1 VIDHHILL
9 EWIRNCCVRPY
20 HQFYSAISWQKQVIF
35 RCDIVCFANSL
46 WQQSPGKLIPLR
58 HIIQQSPGKLIPLRH
73 IIQQSPGKLIPLRH
87 IILIPNKPICVLIPL
102 WYVVSGDIAYA
113 ICNVFGLTRPV
124 REPTIYR
131 TRHILLVL
139 LCFLYIWWQK
149 TLIIPQETRSDT
161 NVITQTTKTNALKT
175 V

>member
-1 VIDHHILL
+1 MIDHHILL

-46 WQQSPGKLIPLR
+46 W
-58 HIIQQSPGKLIPLRH
+58 QQSPGKLIPLRH

>member
-1 VIDHHILL
+1 MIDHHILL

-46 WQQSPGKLIPLR
+46 W
-58 HIIQQSPGKLIPLRH
+58 
-73 IIQQSPGKLIPLRH
+73 QQSPGKLIPLRH